1 MDVLG
6 PLSQRLLTLL
16 QLTRMALVFTAISN
30 SMCEMLLYAR
40 FLAGDHSIR
49 PYLDPAR
56 FIAMACV
63 SIGLYGFGMSL
74 NDIIDRRRDRLLA
87 ADRPLPSGRI
97 GIGAAHVVCT
107 GLGLL
112 ALVGGWYVA
121 HYHMGGP
128 VNFGPTSFMLLI
140 WTASLIA
147 FYDFAGKYLV
157 APGLLSLGLI
167 RFFHAAIPAPLL
179 PLLWHPLL
187 LLNHVTILSAVCYRW
202 EHKRPSLTAVHWWA
216 VLGGLGFVDAI
227 CIALVWW
234 RRQDRGSFAG
244 ALWITPALLLP
255 LAAVIVFIV
264 LALWIRRELAAEG
277 RAGERRAGQ
286 VVMLYGL
293 LWLIVYDVTFAV
305 GYVGVVPGLLLL
317 CLLPM
322 AYLSVKT
329 MRAWSRVIS
338 LSQKPEFQ
346 RAR

>member
-1 MDVLG
+1 VLG

-30 SMCEMLLYAR
+30 SMCEMLIYAR
-40 FLAGDHSIR
+40 WQAGPGGSIL
-49 PYLDPAR
+49 PYLDPQR
-56 FIAMACV
+56 LVAMACV
-63 SIGLYGFGMSL
+63 SVGLYGFGMSL

-97 GIGAAHVVCT
+97 GVGGAHVVCT
-107 GLGLL
+107 GLAVL

-121 HYHMGGP
+121 HYQP
-128 VNFGPTSFMLLI
+128 PPPANFPTSFLLLI
-140 WTASLIA
+140 WTGALIA
-147 FYDFAGKYLV
+147 FYDLAGKYLV
-157 APGLLSLGLI
+157 APGLVSLGLI
-167 RFFHAAIPAPLL
+167 RFFHAAIPAPQL

-202 EHKRPSLTAVHWWA
+202 EHKRPSLTRAHWWT
-216 VLGGLGFVDAI
+216 VLGGLGFVDVA
-227 CIALVWW
+227 CIGLVWW
-234 RRQDRGSFAG
+234 RRQDRGSFAS

-255 LAAVIVFIV
+255 LASVIVFIV
-264 LALWIRRELAAEG
+264 LALWIRKQLAADG

-293 LWLIVYDVTFAV
+293 LWLIVYDVTFAL
-305 GYVGVVPGLLLL
+305 GYVGLVPALLLL

-322 AYLSVKT
+322 AYLSVKM
-329 MRAWSRVIS
+329 MRAWSRVLS